1 MAGRKD
7 FEAKL
12 ISLLPRLRR
21 FAIGLSGS
29 IDEGH
34 DLVQAA
40 CLKAIEKR
48 HQWNPD
54 SKLDSWIYRIVLTQW
69 LDRRKSA
76 AMRLNVPGDQH
87 WDNIAGP
94 SMQSELESRE
104 ELKKTWSAI
113 RELPEDQRQ
122 VLLLVAVEGLSY
134 QEAADL
140 LGIPIGTV
148 MSRLARSRLA
158 LARNVQ
164 NDRVTGKT
172 GSGKPD
178 TENTG

>member
-1 MAGRKD
+1 MVDRREFD
-7 FEAKL
+7 AKL

-29 IDEGH
+29 ADEGH

-48 HQWNPD
+48 HQWDPQT
-54 SKLDSWIYRIVLTQW
+54 KLESWVYRIVLTQW

-76 AMRLNVPGDQH
+76 AARLNVSGEEH
-87 WDNIAGP
+87 WANVAGS
-94 SMQSELESRE
+94 SMWAELEARDD
-104 ELKKTWSAI
+104 LKRTWAAI
-113 RELPEDQRQ
+113 RQLPEDQRQ
-122 VLLLVAVEGLSY
+122 LLLLVAVEGVSY

-148 MSRLARSRLA
+148 MSRLARARLA
-158 LARNVQ
+158 LAKNSEAEVLA
-164 NDRVTGKT
+164 
-172 GSGKPD
+172 GKPVVGKLD
-178 TENTG
+178 SGSR